1 MDNLIRPKDYL
12 KELKKRSKES
22 HVYHKYQLEGLEI
35 ADILRDRKHKSLYI
49 KLAKELG
56 GEKILK
62 FAKTIAEDKKI
73 KNKGA
78 YFMWKLKDLGFF
90 NKIKKS
96 RKNNIKNKNKIKK
109 RENEN

>member
-1 MDNLIRPKDYL
+1 MDDLVKAKDYL

-35 ADILRDRKHKSLYI
+35 ADILGDRKYKSLYI

-56 GEKILK
+56 GEKLLQI
-62 FAKTIAEDKKI
+62 AKTIREDEKI
-73 KNKGA
+73 KKKGA
-78 YFMWKLKDLGFF
+78 YFMWELKNLGLL

-96 RKNNIKNKNKIKK
+96 SKNKNRSLKK
-109 RENEN
+109 KQKNAN